1 MKHSKNSLKIGEK
14 YKIDNYVVGTYMGKT
29 PNQDLVF
36 SVNTGIQNRTHFIK
50 PENQQEF
57 YKVACF
63 GKAFRFALIILA
75 LLPIWGYMEI
85 DFSEMMPLWQYLG
98 FIALICYMAVV
109 LIVVLNSNLIK
120 KIRK

>member
-14 YKIDNYVVGTYMGKT
+14 YEVDNYIVGTYMGKT
-29 PNQDLVF
+29 PNEDLVF
-36 SVNTGIQNRTHFIK
+36 SVNTGIQNRLHFIK

-57 YKVACF
+57 YKVAYF
-63 GKAFRFALIILA
+63 GKAFRFAFLIIA

-85 DFSEMMPLWQYLG
+85 DFSEMIPLWQYLG
-98 FIALICYMAVV
+98 FIALICYMGVV

-120 KIRK
+120 KIKL

>member
-14 YKIDNYVVGTYMGKT
+14 YKVDNYIVGTYMGKT
-29 PNQDLVF
+29 PTQDLVF

-50 PENQQEF
+50 PENQQGY
-57 YKVACF
+57 YKVARF
-63 GKAFRFALIILA
+63 GKIFRLILLIIA

-85 DFSEMMPLWQYLG
+85 DFSEMIPLWQYLG
-98 FIALICYMAVV
+98 FIALICYMAAV

-120 KIRK
+120 K

>member
-14 YKIDNYVVGTYMGKT
+14 YKVDNYIVGTYMGKT

-36 SVNTGIQNRTHFIK
+36 SVNTGNQNRTHFIK

-57 YKVACF
+57 YKVARF
-63 GKAFRFALIILA
+63 GKIFRFALLILS

-85 DFSEMMPLWQYLG
+85 DFSEMIPLWQYLG
-98 FIALICYMAVV
+98 FIGLICYMGAV
-109 LIVVLNSNLIK
+109 LVVALNSNLIK
-120 KIRK
+120 K

>member
-1 MKHSKNSLKIGEK
+1 MKHSKNSLKIGETYEIDK
-14 YKIDNYVVGTYMGKT
+14 YIVGTYMGKT
-29 PNQDLVF
+29 PNSDLIF
-36 SVNTGIQNRTHFIK
+36 TINKGLQAVNKFIK

-63 GKAFRFALIILA
+63 GKAFRVVLFLIA

-85 DFSEMMPLWQYLG
+85 DFSSMIPLWQYLG
-98 FIALICYMAVV
+98 FIALICYMGAV

-120 KIRK
+120 K

>member
-1 MKHSKNSLKIGEK
+1 MKHSKSSLKIGEK
-14 YKIDNYVVGTYMGKT
+14 YKIDNYIVGTFMGKT

-36 SVNTGIQNRTHFIK
+36 SVNTGSQNRTHFIK
-50 PENQQEF
+50 PENQQEY
-57 YKVACF
+57 YKVARF
-63 GKAFRFALIILA
+63 GKIFRFALLILS

-85 DFSEMMPLWQYLG
+85 DFREMIPLWQYLG

-120 KIRK
+120 E

>member
-1 MKHSKNSLKIGEK
+1 MKHAKNSLKIGEK
-14 YKIDNYVVGTYMGKT
+14 YNVDNYIVGTYMGKT

-50 PENQQEF
+50 PENQQEY
-57 YKVACF
+57 YKVSRF
-63 GKAFRFALIILA
+63 GKAFRFALLILS

-85 DFSEMMPLWQYLG
+85 DFSKMIPLWQYLG

-120 KIRK
+120 E